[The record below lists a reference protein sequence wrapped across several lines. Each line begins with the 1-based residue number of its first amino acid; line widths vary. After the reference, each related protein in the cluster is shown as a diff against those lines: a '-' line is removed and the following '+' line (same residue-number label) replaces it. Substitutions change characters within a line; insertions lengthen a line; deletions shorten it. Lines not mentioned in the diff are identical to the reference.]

1 MRQPACPVPCAQTDL
16 FVNFPLGVRTQD
28 AAERKIEF
36 MAGIFGD
43 PLWLGDWPPA
53 VRARIPY
60 LPKFSSQQARSPQPA
75 AADVRSM
82 TTVFLFKFV
91 WLNLLIKL
99 VWSNLVKLGQI
110 WSMYDCIASDSV
122 WYELRSTCE

>member
-1 MRQPACPVPCAQTDL
+1 M
-16 FVNFPLGVRTQD
+16 FVNLQLGVHTQD

-75 AADVRSM
+75 AADVRCM
-82 TTVFLFKFV
+82 TTV
-91 WLNLLIKL
+91 LLIKL
-99 VWSNLVKLGQI
+99 EYVRLYCKWCGMS
-110 WSMYDCIASDSV
+110 
-122 WYELRSTCE
+122 